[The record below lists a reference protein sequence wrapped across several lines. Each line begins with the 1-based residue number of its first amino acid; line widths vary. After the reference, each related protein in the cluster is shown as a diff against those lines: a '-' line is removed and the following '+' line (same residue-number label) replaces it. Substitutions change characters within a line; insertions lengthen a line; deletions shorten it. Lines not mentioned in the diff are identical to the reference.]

1 MFQTYSLDC
10 HCIYVLGALPQVL
23 MYQAFSLTCSYNIIK
38 FFINGETEISVNHP
52 KPKIIKTEA
61 NLEVCQM

>member
-23 MYQAFSLTCSYNIIK
+23 MYQAFSLTYSYNII
-38 FFINGETEISVNHP
+38 
-52 KPKIIKTEA
+52 
-61 NLEVCQM
+61 